1 MRFDRI
7 HITLLL
13 SLPLGLSFSCT
24 DDMADGSVSLTK
36 TEVKLSAGSMFVSV
50 SAEGPWT
57 LSVQYEGE
65 QQDWITLSRTSG
77 TGSTNSVILSYTQNS
92 ADDPRSALIT
102 GQFGGSSMS
111 VRLVQTGKLA
121 QVEGGEGT
129 ELPEWPD
136 YPGLKSDV
144 VRGWMELPAVT
155 EDEGCAWIYHDMT
168 VSGNAV
174 RNYSM
179 YYDAGNMLARWVA
192 YPMHS
197 SLVGSG
203 DRTDDWEQTD
213 PKVPAE
219 YQPYTRQGWGKSGYD
234 RGHQIPSADR
244 LRLDANRATF
254 YPTNMT
260 VQSSSLNQGLWKNLE
275 SKVRVWMNSFDTLY
289 VVSGCVPSQNDFHRD
304 RGGNEVNVPDAYF
317 KALLGYSISPESYAG
332 IAFYFSNGDPGQQNP
347 TRDMAISISDLE
359 HFLGIDLFVNLPAE
373 YASAEGT
380 ISSKWTF

>member
-1 MRFDRI
+1 MRSGRI
-7 HITLLL
+7 HIPLLL
-13 SLPLGLSFSCT
+13 TLSLSLLFSCT
-24 DDMADGSVSLTK
+24 DDRGEGSVSLTK
-36 TEVKLSAGSMFVSV
+36 TEVRLSAGSMFVSV

-65 QQDWITLSRTSG
+65 QRDWITLSRTSG
-77 TGSTNSVILSYTQNS
+77 TGSTNSVILSYTQNR

-102 GQFGGSSMS
+102 GQFGRSSES

-129 ELPEWPD
+129 ELPVWPD

-144 VRGWMELPAVT
+144 VRGWMELPAVAA
-155 EDEGCAWIYHDMT
+155 EEGCAWVYHDMT
-168 VSGNAV
+168 VSGKAV
-174 RNYSM
+174 RNYSL

-192 YPMHS
+192 YPMNS
-197 SLVGSG
+197 TLVGSG
-203 DRTDDWEQTD
+203 TRTDDWEQTD
-213 PKVPAE
+213 PKIPSE

-244 LRLDANRATF
+244 LRSDSNRATF

-260 VQSSSLNQGLWKNLE
+260 VQDAGLNQGLWANLE
-275 SKVRVWMNSFDTLY
+275 NKVRVWMNAFDTLY
-289 VVSGCVPSQNDFHRD
+289 VCTGCLPSDRFHTD
-304 RGGNEVNVPDAYF
+304 RGGNRVNIPQAYF
-317 KALLGYSISPESYAG
+317 KALLGYSISPESYSG
-332 IAFYFSNGDPGQQNP
+332 IAFYFVNDDPEQQNP

-359 HFLGIDLFVNLPAE
+359 HLLGINLFVNLPDE
-373 YASAEGT
+373 YAAAEKT

>member
-1 MRFDRI
+1 MRSGRI
-7 HITLLL
+7 HIPLLL
-13 SLPLGLSFSCT
+13 SLSLGLLFSCT
-24 DDMADGSVSLTK
+24 DDRGEGSVSLTK
-36 TEVKLSAGSMFVSV
+36 TEVRLSAGSMFVSV

-65 QQDWITLSRTSG
+65 QRDWITLSRTSG
-77 TGSTNSVILSYTQNS
+77 TGSTNSVILSYTQNR

-102 GQFGGSSMS
+102 GQFGRSSES

-129 ELPEWPD
+129 ELPVWPD

-144 VRGWMELPAVT
+144 VRGWMELPAVE

-192 YPMHS
+192 YPMNS
-197 SLVGSG
+197 TLVGSG
-203 DRTDDWEQTD
+203 TRTDDWEQTD
-213 PKVPAE
+213 PKIPSE

-244 LRLDANRATF
+244 LRSESNRATF

-260 VQSSSLNQGLWKNLE
+260 VQDAGLNQGLWANLE
-275 SKVRVWMNSFDTLY
+275 NKVRVWMNAFDTLY
-289 VVSGCVPSQNDFHRD
+289 VCTGCLPSDRFHTD
-304 RGGNEVNVPDAYF
+304 RGGNRVNIPQAYF
-317 KALLGYSISPESYAG
+317 KALLGYSQH
-332 IAFYFSNGDPGQQNP
+332 FS
-347 TRDMAISISDLE
+347 
-359 HFLGIDLFVNLPAE
+359 
-373 YASAEGT
+373 
-380 ISSKWTF
+380 

>member
-1 MRFDRI
+1 MRSGRI
-7 HITLLL
+7 HIPLLL
-13 SLPLGLSFSCT
+13 SLSLGLLFSCT
-24 DDMADGSVSLTK
+24 DDRGEGSVSLTK
-36 TEVKLSAGSMFVSV
+36 TEVRLSAGSMFVSV

-65 QQDWITLSRTSG
+65 QRDWITLSRTSG
-77 TGSTNSVILSYTQNS
+77 TGSTNSVILSYTQNP

-102 GQFGGSSMS
+102 GQFGRSSES

-129 ELPEWPD
+129 ELPVWPD

-144 VRGWMELPAVT
+144 VRGWMELPAVE

-192 YPMHS
+192 YPMNS
-197 SLVGSG
+197 TLVGSG
-203 DRTDDWEQTD
+203 TRTDDWEQTD
-213 PKVPAE
+213 PKIPSE

-244 LRLDANRATF
+244 LRSESNRATF

-260 VQSSSLNQGLWKNLE
+260 VQDAGLNQGLWANLE
-275 SKVRVWMNSFDTLY
+275 NKVRVWMNAFDTLY
-289 VVSGCVPSQNDFHRD
+289 VCTGCLPSDRFHTD
-304 RGGNEVNVPDAYF
+304 RGGNRVNIPQAYF
-317 KALLGYSISPESYAG
+317 KALLGYSISPESYSG
-332 IAFYFSNGDPGQQNP
+332 IAFYFVNDDPEQQNP

-359 HFLGIDLFVNLPAE
+359 HLLGINLFVNLPDE
-373 YASAEGT
+373 YAAAEKT

>member
-1 MRFDRI
+1 MRFYRI

-13 SLPLGLSFSCT
+13 SLSLGLSFSCT

-65 QQDWITLSRTSG
+65 QQDWITFSRTSG
-77 TGSTNSVILSYTQNS
+77 TGSTNSVILSYTQNR

-102 GQFGGSSMS
+102 GQFGRSSES

-129 ELPEWPD
+129 ELPVWPD

-144 VRGWMELPAVT
+144 VRGWMELPAVE
-155 EDEGCAWIYHDMT
+155 EDEGCAWVYHDMNI
-168 VSGNAV
+168 SGSAV
-174 RNYSM
+174 RNYSL

-192 YPMHS
+192 YPMNS
-197 SLVGSG
+197 TLVGSG
-203 DRTDDWEQTD
+203 TRTDDWEQTD
-213 PKVPAE
+213 PKIPSE

-244 LRLDANRATF
+244 LRSESNRATF

-260 VQSSSLNQGLWKNLE
+260 VQDAGLNQGLWANLE
-275 SKVRVWMNSFDTLY
+275 NKVRVWMNAFDTLY
-289 VVSGCVPSQNDFHRD
+289 VCTGCLPSDRFHTD
-304 RGGNEVNVPDAYF
+304 RGGNRVNIPQAYF
-317 KALLGYSISPESYAG
+317 KALLGYSISPESYSG
-332 IAFYFSNGDPGQQNP
+332 IAFYFVNDDPEQQNP

-359 HFLGIDLFVNLPAE
+359 HLLGINLFVNLPDE
-373 YASAEGT
+373 YAAAEKT

>member
-1 MRFDRI
+1 MRSGRI
-7 HITLLL
+7 HIPLLL
-13 SLPLGLSFSCT
+13 SLSLGLLFSCT
-24 DDMADGSVSLTK
+24 DDRGEGSVSLTK
-36 TEVKLSAGSMFVSV
+36 TEVRLSAGSMFVSV

-65 QQDWITLSRTSG
+65 QRDWITLSRTSG
-77 TGSTNSVILSYTQNS
+77 TGSTNSVILSYTQNR

-102 GQFGGSSMS
+102 GQFGGSSES

-129 ELPEWPD
+129 ELPVWPD

-144 VRGWMELPAVT
+144 VRGWMELPAVE

-192 YPMHS
+192 YPMNS
-197 SLVGSG
+197 TLVGSG
-203 DRTDDWEQTD
+203 TRTDDWEQTD
-213 PKVPAE
+213 PKIPSE

-244 LRLDANRATF
+244 LRSESNRATF

-260 VQSSSLNQGLWKNLE
+260 VQDAGLNQGLWANLE
-275 SKVRVWMNSFDTLY
+275 NKVRVWMNAFDTLY
-289 VVSGCVPSQNDFHRD
+289 VCTGCLPSDRFHTD
-304 RGGNEVNVPDAYF
+304 RGGNRVNIPQAYF
-317 KALLGYSISPESYAG
+317 KALLGYSISPESYSG
-332 IAFYFSNGDPGQQNP
+332 IAFYFVNDDPEQQNL

-359 HFLGIDLFVNLPAE
+359 HLLGINLFVNLPDE
-373 YASAEGT
+373 YAAAEKT

>member
-1 MRFDRI
+1 MRFYRI

-13 SLPLGLSFSCT
+13 SLSLGLSFSCT

-77 TGSTNSVILSYTQNS
+77 TGSTNSVILSYTQNP

-144 VRGWMELPAVT
+144 VRGWME
-155 EDEGCAWIYHDMT
+155 EGCVWFSVEDNGLGMDADTAQKIL
-168 VSGNAV
+168 
-174 RNYSM
+174 SM
-179 YYDAGNMLARWVA
+179 E
-192 YPMHS
+192 S
-197 SLVGSG
+197 
-203 DRTDDWEQTD
+203 
-213 PKVPAE
+213 
-219 YQPYTRQGWGKSGYD
+219 
-234 RGHQIPSADR
+234 RG
-244 LRLDANRATF
+244 
-254 YPTNMT
+254 
-260 VQSSSLNQGLWKNLE
+260 
-275 SKVRVWMNSFDTLY
+275 
-289 VVSGCVPSQNDFHRD
+289 
-304 RGGNEVNVPDAYF
+304 
-317 KALLGYSISPESYAG
+317 
-332 IAFYFSNGDPGQQNP
+332 
-347 TRDMAISISDLE
+347 
-359 HFLGIDLFVNLPAE
+359 
-373 YASAEGT
+373 
-380 ISSKWTF
+380 

>member
-1 MRFDRI
+1 MRSGRI
-7 HITLLL
+7 HIPLLL
-13 SLPLGLSFSCT
+13 SLSLGLLFSCT
-24 DDMADGSVSLTK
+24 DDRGEGSVSLTK
-36 TEVKLSAGSMFVSV
+36 TEVRLSAGSMFVSV

-65 QQDWITLSRTSG
+65 QRDWITLSRTSG
-77 TGSTNSVILSYTQNS
+77 TGSTNSVILSYTQNR

-102 GQFGGSSMS
+102 GQFGRSSES

-129 ELPEWPD
+129 ELPVWPD

-144 VRGWMELPAVT
+144 VRGWMELPAVE

-192 YPMHS
+192 YPMNS
-197 SLVGSG
+197 TLVGSG
-203 DRTDDWEQTD
+203 TRTDDWEQTD
-213 PKVPAE
+213 PKIPSE

-244 LRLDANRATF
+244 LRSESNRATF

-260 VQSSSLNQGLWKNLE
+260 VQDAGLNQGLWANLE
-275 SKVRVWMNSFDTLY
+275 NKVRVWMNAFDTLY
-289 VVSGCVPSQNDFHRD
+289 VCTGCLPSDRFHTD
-304 RGGNEVNVPDAYF
+304 RGGNRVNIPQAYF

-332 IAFYFSNGDPGQQNP
+332 IAFYFVNDDPEQQNP

-359 HFLGIDLFVNLPAE
+359 HLLGINLFVNLPDE
-373 YASAEGT
+373 YAAAEKT

>member
-1 MRFDRI
+1 MRSGRI
-7 HITLLL
+7 HIPLLL
-13 SLPLGLSFSCT
+13 SLSLGLLFSCT
-24 DDMADGSVSLTK
+24 DDRGEGSVSLTK
-36 TEVKLSAGSMFVSV
+36 TEVRLSAGSMFVSV
-50 SAEGPWT
+50 SAEGQWT

-65 QQDWITLSRTSG
+65 QRDWITLSRTSG
-77 TGSTNSVILSYTQNS
+77 TGSTNSVILSYTQNR

-102 GQFGGSSMS
+102 GQFGRSSES

-129 ELPEWPD
+129 ELPVWPD

-144 VRGWMELPAVT
+144 VRGWMELPAVE
-155 EDEGCAWIYHDMT
+155 EDEGCAWVYHDMNI
-168 VSGNAV
+168 SGNAV

-192 YPMHS
+192 YPMNS
-197 SLVGSG
+197 TLVGSG
-203 DRTDDWEQTD
+203 TRTDDWEQTD
-213 PKVPAE
+213 PKIPSE

-244 LRLDANRATF
+244 LRSESNRATF

-260 VQSSSLNQGLWKNLE
+260 VQDAGLNQGLWANLE
-275 SKVRVWMNSFDTLY
+275 NKVRVWMNAFDTLY
-289 VVSGCVPSQNDFHRD
+289 VCTGCLPSDRFHTD
-304 RGGNEVNVPDAYF
+304 RGGNRVNIPQAYF

-373 YASAEGT
+373 YASAEET